1 MKCQFPNSYSGRKY
15 NRKGAGKGQNVRLT
29 VSLPLMSS
37 IPVSKSTHRIAVAV
51 FFFLAGLS
59 FASWASRI
67 PDIKLHLGLSEG
79 SLGLILFA
87 LPTGIMSSLPF
98 TGWIISKWSS
108 RTILLIAS
116 ILYPLTLVLIGMVQT
131 PIQLAGT
138 LFLFGTWS
146 NFFNIAVNTQAIAV
160 EQLYGK
166 TIMASFHGIWSLAGF
181 TGAAVGTLMISLELV
196 PFWHFCIITSLSIP
210 VVLLA
215 NRYTV
220 KQDAQTGKQPL
231 FAKPDKTILLYG
243 LIAFGS
249 MVCEGTMFDWSGV
262 YFQKAV
268 AAPVQWVTLGYL
280 LFMGAMATGRFI
292 SDRFTTRFGIK
303 PVLQASGALIATGLM
318 ISVIFP
324 YIIPAGIG
332 FLMVGL
338 GVSSVIPLIYSAAG
352 RSKTMNPGVALAAVS
367 TIGFIGFLL
376 GPPLIGS
383 IAQIASLRWSFTL
396 IACLGLLITV
406 LAKKMH

>member
-1 MKCQFPNSYSGRKY
+1 M
-15 NRKGAGKGQNVRLT
+15 T
-29 VSLPLMSS
+29 S
-37 IPVSKSTHRIAVAV
+37 IPVSKNTHRIAVAV
-51 FFFLAGLS
+51 FFFIAGLS

-67 PDIKLHLGLSEG
+67 PDIKLHLGLTEG
-79 SLGLILFA
+79 GLGLILFA
-87 LPTGIMSSLPF
+87 LPAGIMISLPF

-108 RTILLIAS
+108 RTILLIAA
-116 ILYPLTLVLIGMVQT
+116 ILYPLTLVMIGLVQT
-131 PIQLAGT
+131 PIQLAIT

-146 NFFNIAVNTQAIAV
+146 NFFNISVNTQAIAV

-181 TGAAVGTLMISLELV
+181 TGAAVGTLMISLGLV
-196 PFWHFCIITSLSIP
+196 PFWHFCIVTGISIP
-210 VVLLA
+210 IVIWF
-215 NRYTV
+215 NNYTV
-220 KQDAQTGKQPL
+220 KQDAPTGKQPL

-268 AAPVQWVTLGYL
+268 QAPTQWVTLGYL

-303 PVLQASGALIATGLM
+303 PILQASGALIATGLM
-318 ISVIFP
+318 ISVLFP
-324 YIIPAGIG
+324 FLIPAGIG

-383 IAQIASLRWSFTL
+383 IAQMASLRWSFTL

>member
-1 MKCQFPNSYSGRKY
+1 
-15 NRKGAGKGQNVRLT
+15 
-29 VSLPLMSS
+29 MSS
-37 IPVSKSTHRIAVAV
+37 IPISKNTHRIAVAV
-51 FFFLAGLS
+51 FFFIAGLS

-67 PDIKLHLGLSEG
+67 PAIKQYLGLSEG

-87 LPTGIMSSLPF
+87 LPAGIMCSLPF

-108 RTILLIAS
+108 RTVLVTAAV
-116 ILYPLTLVLIGMVQT
+116 LYPLTLVILGMVQT
-131 PIQLAGT
+131 PIQLAGA

-160 EQLYGK
+160 EQFYGK
-166 TIMASFHGIWSLAGF
+166 FIIASFHGIWSLAGF
-181 TGAAVGTLMISLELV
+181 TGAAIGTLMISLNLA
-196 PFWHFCIITSLSIP
+196 PFWHFCIITGISLP
-210 VVLLA
+210 VVWAA
-215 NRYTV
+215 NQYTV
-220 KQDAQTGKQPL
+220 KQDAQTGKQPI

-268 AAPVQWVTLGYL
+268 LAPTQWVSLGYL
-280 LFMGAMATGRFI
+280 LFMGAMSTGRFV
-292 SDRFTTRFGIK
+292 SDRITTQFGIK
-303 PVLQASGALIATGLM
+303 TILQASGALIASGLM
-318 ISVIFP
+318 LSVLFP

-332 FLMVGL
+332 FLLVGL
-338 GVSSVIPLIYSAAG
+338 GVSSVIPLVYSAAG

-376 GPPLIGS
+376 GPPIIGS
-383 IAQIASLRWSFTL
+383 IAQIASLRWSFTV

>member
-15 NRKGAGKGQNVRLT
+15 NRNGAGKGQNVRLT
-29 VSLPLMSS
+29 VSLPLMTS
-37 IPVSKSTHRIAVAV
+37 IPVSKNTHRIAVAV
-51 FFFLAGLS
+51 FFFIAGLS

-67 PDIKLHLGLSEG
+67 PDIKLHLGLTEG
-79 SLGLILFA
+79 GLGLILFA
-87 LPTGIMSSLPF
+87 LPAGIMISLPF

-108 RTILLIAS
+108 RTILLIAA
-116 ILYPLTLVLIGMVQT
+116 ILYPLTLVMIGLVQT
-131 PIQLAGT
+131 PIQLAIT

-146 NFFNIAVNTQAIAV
+146 NFFNISVNTQAIAV

-181 TGAAVGTLMISLELV
+181 TGAAVGTLMISLGLV
-196 PFWHFCIITSLSIP
+196 PFWHFCIVTGISIP
-210 VVLLA
+210 IVIWF
-215 NRYTV
+215 NNYTV
-220 KQDAQTGKQPL
+220 KQDAPTGKQPL

-268 AAPVQWVTLGYL
+268 QAPTQWVTLGYL

-303 PVLQASGALIATGLM
+303 PILQASGALIATGLM
-318 ISVIFP
+318 ISVLFP
-324 YIIPAGIG
+324 FLIPAGIG

-383 IAQIASLRWSFTL
+383 IAQMASLRWSFTL